1 MNEAAFG
8 MSVTSLILA
17 AVAYWRSGGRRDA
30 ERVQSELN
38 RDIET
43 LRVKYEESI
52 QSLEE
57 AIATAYENSRQR
69 LKAAREKLHQLSDAA
84 VEGLEKQVQLARQ
97 QLEALARRVEEAA
110 KSAGKATVAAAR
122 KIEEGL
128 AIRVRRIEA
137 RALLLNAKAQARL
150 AIGLAAAKT
159 FDRAEEFLED
169 ATDLLRSAR
178 EILGDD
184 HAYDQPM
191 DKMRASLREATA
203 AVRSHAAN
211 VHQKVEQ
218 VITDTD
224 RIVSSLEADETK
236 EAAEVA

>member
-1 MNEAAFG
+1 
-8 MSVTSLILA
+8 
-17 AVAYWRSGGRRDA
+17 
-30 ERVQSELN
+30 LN

-97 QLEALARRVEEAA
+97 QLEALTRRVEAAA

-128 AIRVRRIEA
+128 ALHVRRIEA
-137 RALLLNAKAQARL
+137 RTLLLDAKAQATL
-150 AIGLAAAKT
+150 AIGLASTKT

-169 ATDLLRSAR
+169 ATSLLRSAR

-184 HAYDQPM
+184 HVYDQLM
-191 DKMRASLREATA
+191 YKMRASLREATA

-224 RIVSSLEADETK
+224 RIVSLLEADETK
-236 EAAEVA
+236 ASAEVA